1 MSTAQLI
8 VAGYAALAVEAVL
21 LFRALVEGSAT
32 ALIMAILVAAA
43 VLIYFLKPHPMAR
56 KLVVVG
62 AMVLP
67 LAVFAGWYWGWDYY
81 QQRRLEAQ
89 AERVDAEWVKANV
102 PEQWQREYRQQFPGA
117 SPGQIAVAWN
127 LAQEQQAEAEKTKRQ
142 VAAKEAE
149 EKARIAARLKVG
161 DRVWVL
167 SDSSMNVLGIHAW
180 VRREGHPRVFGTVV
194 DTQFNGPQERYAV
207 RWEDPDCR
215 ACQGEVVWVSRGDL
229 NVVRAVKP

>member
-8 VAGYAALAVEAVL
+8 VVGYAALAVEGVL

-32 ALIMAILVAAA
+32 ALILAILVAAA

-67 LAVFAGWYWGWDYY
+67 LVVFAGWFWGWDYY
-81 QQRRLEAQ
+81 QQSRANAAAESQ
-89 AERVDAEWVKANV
+89 AAAFVKEHI
-102 PEQWQREYRQQFPGA
+102 PEQWQREHPGGPQ
-117 SPGQIAVAWN
+117 SMVFLWN
-127 LAQEQQAEAEKTKRQ
+127 LEQDER
-142 VAAKEAE
+142 AAKEQAAEQAKKHDAE

-167 SDSSMNVLGIHAW
+167 SDSSMNVLGIHAC

-215 ACQGEVVWVSRGDL
+215 LCQGEVVWVSRGDL
-229 NVVRAVKP
+229 NVVRTVKP